1 MPRSRLVVCSISVT
15 PSGMPGPDTACAP
28 MGAESLLFPVHEPLS
43 HHGQVLGI
51 VYRCIATRLVKKPGV
66 SSKTAQT
73 GAIILIPRL
82 GSTINLNINLCF
94 SEQ

>member
-1 MPRSRLVVCSISVT
+1 M
-15 PSGMPGPDTACAP
+15 
-28 MGAESLLFPVHEPLS
+28 
-43 HHGQVLGI
+43 GQVLGI